1 LVVPVSGASTVHT
14 MELAYIFEA
23 AKKGNRDAAWQLGD
37 LYREATN
44 RRHSLAPG
52 DTKRIQSPASFQI
65 QEFPMRIPI
74 LGLLGVLA
82 CAVTAQVQAADA
94 LALQCGDVFDAKS
107 ARLVGA
113 RTIVTGT
120 DGRITQVLP
129 GRAIVP
135 GATVV
140 DLAGQTCMP
149 GWIDLHVHIGQE
161 SNPKSYEER
170 FRLDDIDFGY
180 RALVYADRTLKAGF
194 TTVRDLGGSVA
205 LHLRDAINQGYA
217 QGPRIYAA
225 GKSVATTGGHGDPSN
240 GINAELEHLLGPPGP
255 TDGVINSVDDA
266 RQAVRQRY
274 KDGSDV
280 IKITATGG
288 VLSYAKSGDAPQFT
302 VDEVKAV
309 VDTAKDYGYR
319 VAAHAHG
326 KEGIRRAVEGGV
338 TSIEHGT
345 YMDDE
350 IFALMKQHG
359 TWYVPT
365 ISAGKFVAGKAAIDG
380 YYPEIVRVKA
390 ARIGA
395 QIQDTFAKA
404 HKAGVKIAFGT
415 DQGVAPHG
423 QNALEFGYMVE
434 AGMPA
439 ATALQA
445 ATYNAAEVLGAPDLG
460 QIAPGF
466 RADVVA
472 VPGNPLADIALTGE
486 VSFVM
491 KDGAVYVGAAP
502 ATR

>member
-1 LVVPVSGASTVHT
+1 MS
-14 MELAYIFEA
+14 
-23 AKKGNRDAAWQLGD
+23 
-37 LYREATN
+37 
-44 RRHSLAPG
+44 
-52 DTKRIQSPASFQI
+52 
-65 QEFPMRIPI
+65 
-74 LGLLGVLA
+74 GLLGVLGFA
-82 CAVTAQVQAADA
+82 FVAQAQAAPVMA
-94 LALQCGDVFDAKS
+94 RQCGDVFDSKS

-113 RTIVTGT
+113 RTIVTGA
-120 DGRITQVLP
+120 DARIHQVLP
-129 GRAIVP
+129 GKADAP

-140 DLAGQTCMP
+140 DLSGQTCMP
-149 GWIDLHVHIGQE
+149 GWIDLHVHLGQE

-180 RALVYADRTLKAGF
+180 RALAYADRTLKAGF
-194 TTVRDLGGSVA
+194 TTVRDLGGEVTP
-205 LHLRDAINQGYA
+205 HLRDAVNQGHV

-225 GKSVATTGGHGDPSN
+225 GKSIATTGGHGDPRN
-240 GINAELEHLLGPPGP
+240 GLNAELAHVLGPPGP
-255 TDGVINSVDDA
+255 ADGVINSVDDA

-274 KDGSDV
+274 KEGSDV

-309 VDTAKDYGYR
+309 VETAKDYGYK

-350 IFALMKQHG
+350 IFALMKKHG

-365 ISAGKFVAGKAAIDG
+365 ISAGKFVAEKAKIDG
-380 YYPEIVRVKA
+380 YYPEIVRPKA
-390 ARIGA
+390 ARIGG

-404 HKAGVKIAFGT
+404 YRAGVKIGFGT

-423 QNALEFGYMVE
+423 ENAKEFGYMVE

-439 ATALQA
+439 AAALQA
-445 ATYNAAEVLGAPDLG
+445 ATFNAAEVLGAADLG
-460 QIAPGF
+460 QLEQGF

-472 VPGNPLADIALTGE
+472 VPGNPLDDIALTSK

-491 KDGAVYVGAAP
+491 KDGNVYVGAGG
-502 ATR
+502 R